1 MAYEPLSG
9 WVQVTRVV
17 ATGKVKSQRLH
28 RDRDCAE
35 AAVRKALSK
44 NGTGSLPVESY
55 LSDWM
60 TYGQARRLKPLS
72 VCQCSGGG
80 HRKHYIAASDRRP
93 GEVQAGSQGTGR
105 RR

>member
-1 MAYEPLSG
+1 MAYEPLAG

-28 RDRDCAE
+28 RDRACAE
-35 AAVRKALSK
+35 AAVRKALAK
-44 NGTGSLPVESY
+44 NGTGSLPVESC
-55 LSDWM
+55 LSEWM
-60 TYGQARRLKPLS
+60 TYGQARRLKSLS

-80 HRKHYIAASDRRP
+80 HRKHYIATSDRRP